1 MKMKKIIAL
10 AAAMTMTMA
19 MAVGCGSSDEG
30 TKEKAFDTGNEIS
43 ILSREDGSGTRGAF
57 VELFGIEQ
65 KNEAGEKVDYT
76 TDEATVTSS
85 TSVMLTSVADDEYAI
100 GYVSL
105 GSLNDTVKALK
116 VDGAEAT
123 EANIKAGTYKVSRP
137 FNIATKGDVSEVT
150 QDFIDFILSS
160 EGQQVVSENGYI
172 PLDGAAAYAG
182 TKPAGKI
189 VVAGSTSV
197 TPVME
202 KLKEAYLA
210 INTGAEI
217 EIQTNDSTTGMTS
230 TIDGICDIGM
240 ASRELKEEEVAAGLT
255 GTVIATDGIAVI
267 VNKANTMDDIA
278 SEQVKSIYMGEVLT
292 WDEVIK

>member
-1 MKMKKIIAL
+1 M
-10 AAAMTMTMA
+10 
-19 MAVGCGSSDEG
+19 
-30 TKEKAFDTGNEIS
+30 
-43 ILSREDGSGTRGAF
+43 
-57 VELFGIEQ
+57 
-65 KNEAGEKVDYT
+65 
-76 TDEATVTSS
+76 
-85 TSVMLTSVADDEYAI
+85 
-100 GYVSL
+100 
-105 GSLNDTVKALK
+105 
-116 VDGAEAT
+116 
-123 EANIKAGTYKVSRP
+123 
-137 FNIATKGDVSEVT
+137 
-150 QDFIDFILSS
+150 
-160 EGQQVVSENGYI
+160 VSENGYI
-172 PLDGAAAYAG
+172 PLDGTKAYAG

-217 EIQTNDSTTGMTS
+217 EIQTSDSTTGMTS

-240 ASRELKEEEVAAGLT
+240 ASRELKEEEIAGGLT